1 MTTKSLRS
9 RPAVRR
15 GLALITLITA
25 AGVLAAC
32 SSPGAAPTSA
42 GGTPTGT
49 FNFIVSSSDASD
61 AGFRAVNAA
70 FEKKYPKVKVVFDAI
85 PNANWPATS
94 ASRLTAGN
102 VDLTLAGPKDVP
114 SYVPASAKGDD
125 ARAADGGGFVDL
137 TKEPFMKNLTP
148 SVLKATAYKGKQY
161 DVATGVSYY
170 TGVYYNKSI
179 FKKYNLQIPTT
190 WSEFV
195 TLCNT
200 LKTNGV
206 APLGIG
212 GKDGWPAGLT
222 MIAAVQGLYPT
233 TAQKNAL
240 QEGLYKNTVKLTDP
254 LPTEVLQRVNQIYGF
269 AQQNFA
275 GVSYQSIPSGF
286 ANGSFAMTADGTWN
300 QPTLAAAVGSKF
312 DMGYFPLPTSDNAAD
327 NATLGGKIELT
338 MAVPSN
344 AKNKTAALAYLNFFT
359 QPANYAKFVKL
370 SGFASAEPNIPAS
383 AFLTSIAP
391 YTKTFSPAWDTI
403 FNSNPKAGAKAAY
416 PFNYQGLAPLG
427 TENVNQAATQS
438 EKDWAAGL

>member
-1 MTTKSLRS
+1 MSLRS

-15 GLALITLITA
+15 GLALIALITA
-25 AGVLAAC
+25 AGMLAAC
-32 SSPGAAPTSA
+32 STTAGSPSSSGRN
-42 GGTPTGT
+42 PTGT
-49 FNFIVSSSDASD
+49 LHFIVSSSDASD

-70 FEKKYPKVKVVFDAI
+70 FQKKYPSVKIVFDAI

-102 VDLTLAGPKDVP
+102 ADLTLAGPKDVP

-125 ARAADGGGFVDL
+125 ARAADAGVYVDL

-148 SVLKATAYKGKQY
+148 TVLKATAYKGKQY
-161 DVATGVSYY
+161 DVPTGVSYY
-170 TGVYYNKSI
+170 SGIYYNKAI
-179 FKKYNLQIPTT
+179 FAEHNLQIPTT
-190 WSEFV
+190 WSQFV
-195 TLCNT
+195 VLCTT
-200 LKTNGV
+200 LKSAGIS
-206 APLGIG
+206 PMGIG

-222 MIAAVQGLYPT
+222 MIGAVQGLYPT
-233 TAQKNAL
+233 AAAKDAL
-240 QEGLYKNTVKLTDP
+240 QQGLYKKTVKLTDSK
-254 LPTEVLQRVNQIYGF
+254 PTQVLQRVNQIYGF
-269 AQQNFA
+269 AQPNFA

-300 QPTLAAAVGSKF
+300 EPTLAAAVGSKF
-312 DMGYFPLPTSDNAAD
+312 DFGYFPLPASDNAAD

-338 MAVPSN
+338 LAVPSN
-344 AKNKTAALAYLNFFT
+344 AKNKTAALAYLDFFT

-391 YTKTFSPAWDTI
+391 YTKTFSPAWDTV
-403 FNSNPKAGAKAAY
+403 FVSNPKAGAKAAF

-427 TENVNQAATQS
+427 TESVSQAAAQS
-438 EKDWAAGL
+438 QQDWVAGL